1 MGSLFGA
8 LASTAESMRALERSV
23 NVVQNNVANASTP
36 GYAKQTQV
44 LSANRFNPSAG
55 LPGGVSAGVTLS
67 SRNQFAET
75 SVRAR
80 QSALGSSSQKVSDL
94 SQVQQIFTVADGA
107 GINGALG
114 ELFKSFSQLTVSPND
129 SSSRQVVLDRAQAL
143 AASINSASASL
154 ATSATTLNTQ
164 TNSTLDHVN
173 KLVEQIAGLNKALRD
188 DINSSGDAGL
198 DAQMNSGLEQLSTLV
213 NYTAIHQPD
222 GTVSVFFG
230 GQTPLVLGTHQFP
243 VSAGFLNG
251 GIQINN
257 ADGLD
262 VTNQLTG
269 GQLSAL
275 VTEKNTVYPSYAADL
290 NTLATSIADRVNGI
304 LQGGVDQNGA
314 TPSTA
319 LFIYNAALGAAATLT
334 TNALTPDQFAA
345 ALPNA
350 PGGNGNALNLSA
362 LSASKEINGYSFTEF
377 YGNLAS
383 KVGRDLS
390 TAKDDTTSN
399 QQLLNQAAA
408 IREQVSGVNLD
419 EEAARLVQ
427 LQRGYQASS
436 KMLTVLNEM
445 TTTIIE
451 LIR

>member
-1 MGSLFGA
+1 
-8 LASTAESMRALERSV
+8 MR
-23 NVVQNNVANASTP
+23 
-36 GYAKQTQV
+36 
-44 LSANRFNPSAG
+44 
-55 LPGGVSAGVTLS
+55 
-67 SRNQFAET
+67 
-75 SVRAR
+75 
-80 QSALGSSSQKVSDL
+80 
-94 SQVQQIFTVADGA
+94 
-107 GINGALG
+107 
-114 ELFKSFSQLTVSPND
+114 SP
-129 SSSRQVVLDRAQAL
+129 
-143 AASINSASASL
+143 
-154 ATSATTLNTQ
+154 
-164 TNSTLDHVN
+164 
-173 KLVEQIAGLNKALRD
+173 
-188 DINSSGDAGL
+188 
-198 DAQMNSGLEQLSTLV
+198 
-213 NYTAIHQPD
+213 
-222 GTVSVFFG
+222 
-230 GQTPLVLGTHQFP
+230 
-243 VSAGFLNG
+243 
-251 GIQINN
+251 
-257 ADGLD
+257 
-262 VTNQLTG
+262 
-269 GQLSAL
+269 
-275 VTEKNTVYPSYAADL
+275 
-290 NTLATSIADRVNGI
+290 IADRVNGI